1 MHTPEIVLLGGSDS
15 GKTHYAGQLYGRL
28 LRNPGLLEL
37 RDTPADLS
45 ALEEVLH
52 CLENGHA
59 AGHTSVGTW
68 TDVLFPLKDKRGH
81 LLDLRWPDYGGE
93 QLKTVFDERQVTENW
108 RTQLRQAEGWLL
120 LIRLRKET
128 TYPDALAELAKR
140 SADGNGMT
148 ARAGAWD
155 ANARWVEL
163 LQILLHV
170 AGVGTV
176 SRREQPRLAVLLSCY
191 DELTTDNLL
200 PDQVLAKHL
209 PLVAAFIDSFW
220 LPDARS
226 IWGLSALGRL
236 LEASSDDESF
246 INQGPEHQGW
256 VVTPDGQKD
265 SDLSRPLA
273 WLLGA
278 E

>member
-1 MHTPEIVLLGGSDS
+1 MHTPEIVLLGGPNS

-28 LRNPGLLEL
+28 KRKPGALEL
-37 RDTPADLS
+37 RGTPADLS

-59 AGHTSVGTW
+59 AEHTSTGTW
-68 TDVLFPLKDKRGH
+68 TDVLLPLKDSRGKM
-81 LLDLRWPDYGGE
+81 LDLRWPDYGGE
-93 QLKTVFDERQVTENW
+93 QLQMIFTERQVNETW
-108 RTQLRQAEGWLL
+108 RSELRQAEGWLL

-128 TYPDALAELAKR
+128 TYPDALEELTKR
-140 SADGNGMT
+140 AAGGNGT
-148 ARAGAWD
+148 PARTGDWD

-176 SRREQPRLAVLLSCY
+176 SRRDQPRLAVLLSCY
-191 DELTTDNLL
+191 DEVAVEGRR
-200 PDQVLAKHL
+200 PSQVLTQHL
-209 PLVAAFIDSFW
+209 PLVATFIDSLW
-220 LPDARS
+220 EPNAVS
-226 IWGLSALGRL
+226 VWGLSALGCL
-236 LEASSDDESF
+236 LEKDSDDENF
-246 INQGPEHQGW
+246 INQGPEQQGW
-256 VVTPDGQKD
+256 IISPEGQQH
-265 SDLSRPLA
+265 SDLSLPLA